1 MRSYLKVDFFLEME
15 KRILW
20 TKVQREIEQRTQ
32 KIVKNIRVKKTKN
45 CEKFPLFRAFKKQT
59 KKKLKKCQK
68 QPYFFMELIFLPLL
82 WIIENTLPKR
92 SYLNSTNGEKTKC
105 ILCDVNVLLLQFS
118 SENKKI
124 LMIIETHSCK
134 NEPNTILVYVR
145 YLLIQ

>member
-1 MRSYLKVDFFLEME
+1 MRSYLKVRKNEFC
-15 KRILW
+15 
-20 TKVQREIEQRTQ
+20 EQ
-32 KIVKNIRVKKTKN
+32 KLKNIREKKTKN

-68 QPYFFMELIFLPLL
+68 QPYFFMQLIFLPLL

-118 SENKKI
+118 SENKKKN
-124 LMIIETHSCK
+124 THDYW
-134 NEPNTILVYVR
+134 NTLHSSHCYFTRSNLKKIVPL
-145 YLLIQ
+145 